1 MVPLAEA
8 ADSKDSPNA
17 ALTAYRGSAP
27 GALRQN
33 CNLCGSGRFL
43 WESYY
48 QNSSNLVEDGALY
61 SDFTLFRG
69 LKDKKGPRKR
79 VPGTIL
85 NFSMWCQLFFRLNY

>member
-1 MVPLAEA
+1 MVPL

-33 CNLCGSGRFL
+33 YSPCGSGSFL

-69 LKDKKGPRKR
+69 LKYKKGPRKR

-85 NFSMWCQLFFRLNY
+85 NFSMWCQLFFRLNS

>member
-33 CNLCGSGRFL
+33 YSPCGSGSFL

-48 QNSSNLVEDGALY
+48 QNSSNLADDGALY
-61 SDFTLFRG
+61 SASTYLEVSNTK
-69 LKDKKGPRKR
+69 KDLGNAFL
-79 VPGTIL
+79 GH
-85 NFSMWCQLFFRLNY
+85 F